1 MGRLV
6 MAETVLAVLVCGC
19 ISEDLDARRH
29 PPMEAKSLY
38 NAVPAQPLLTESL
51 FKSDQAV
58 MEEEAVRRILES
70 KVNLPA
76 NARVAI
82 MKFPGTENTAMRYYG
97 QYYWRVEDYIKAQQ
111 EYIDTISKKLIASGR
126 VREASP
132 LPSLLTPHNVSIP
145 VLREAAVRL
154 QADLLL
160 VFRLSSD
167 LYYEARWFKQDEV
180 KAYSTCEIVL
190 LDVRTG
196 IIPFTT
202 IATKDRIE
210 KKSETDQNVS
220 ETMRRAE
227 MGAVT
232 DSLHAACDSLAT
244 FLAATPKTAQL

>member
-6 MAETVLAVLVCGC
+6 IAGTVLAVLVCGC
-19 ISEDLDARRH
+19 ATE
-29 PPMEAKSLY
+29 SLSTERSMLAADRSLL
-38 NAVPAQPLLTESL
+38 NVVPTQSVLTESL

-58 MEEEAVRRILES
+58 MEEEAVRRILAS
-70 KVNLPA
+70 KVNVPA
-76 NARVAI
+76 NAKVAI
-82 MKFPGTENTAMRYYG
+82 MKFSGTENAALRYYG
-97 QYYWRVEDYIKAQQ
+97 LDYWRVEDYVKAQQ
-111 EYIDTISKKLIASGR
+111 GYIDTISKKLVASGR

-132 LPSLLTPHNVSIP
+132 LPSLLTPHNASIP

-160 VFRLSSD
+160 VFRLTSD
-167 LYYEARWFKQDEV
+167 LYYEAKWFKQDEV

-202 IATKDRIE
+202 IATKDRVE
-210 KKSETDQNVS
+210 KKSDTDQNVS

-232 DSLHAACDSLAT
+232 DALNAACDKLT
-244 FLAATPKTAQL
+244 GFLAAAPK